1 MEDLS
6 KKLIQL
12 QDLIKAIKSMKAS
25 TQPSGVKP
33 PALPTL
39 PSHKAPPK
47 PSMTPSAASAPKI
60 STGEG
65 PNSKKDPKKVAQQI
79 KDGSMTT
86 KTQKVLLKA
95 DDWADS
101 VEKADKEAETKMYH
115 IHQGPHQ
122 ITSEPVTLDQVR
134 KRHGSVQHLENAGF
148 RLMPHEPKPAASV
161 KKGEEQEKLLTP
173 VPPASV

>member
-25 TQPSGVKP
+25 TQPSGIKGP
-33 PALPTL
+33 TLPAL
-39 PSHKAPPK
+39 PSHKAPPQ
-47 PSMTPSAASAPKI
+47 PSMTPSTASAPKI
-60 STGEG
+60 SSGEG

-95 DDWADS
+95 DDS
-101 VEKADKEAETKMYH
+101 VAKADAEAETKKYH

-134 KRHGSVQHLENAGF
+134 QQHGSVQKLENSGF
-148 RLMPHEPKPAASV
+148 RLIPHEPKPTSI
-161 KKGEEQEKLLTP
+161 KKGDAQERLLTP

>member
-25 TQPSGVKP
+25 AQPSGIKGP
-33 PALPTL
+33 TLPAL
-39 PSHKAPPK
+39 PSHKAPPQ
-47 PSMTPSAASAPKI
+47 PSMTPSKSAAPKI

-148 RLMPHEPKPAASV
+148 RLMPHEPKPVAPV

-173 VPPASV
+173 APPASV